1 MSGLRRRLL
10 SANVPLVFRVAR
22 FVLPVF
28 LVVAPLRAQQP
39 APTPPPPEPWAT
51 LDALNLGEL
60 QEAINLLRANY
71 IRSGD
76 VDDRA
81 IARATLAGL
90 LARLDNGASLL
101 PNRNAPTPGEAVTKL
116 PDAFHAETLPDHT
129 GYVRLGALNKEH
141 LGDLDRTLKGFA
153 DQQVAAVILDL
164 RATPASGDF
173 ELAAEVMRRF
183 VAKGQ
188 PLFTLKKPNT
198 NQERLFTANA
208 DPLFNGLVILLVDHD
223 TSGAVETIPA
233 VIRERDRALVVG
245 APMAGRAV
253 EYADLGLAGGRV
265 LRVAVSQVLL
275 PGNTSVFPE
284 GVKPDVAAPFAR
296 EDKLKVLAESLDK
309 GVGPYV
315 FETERPHMSEAA
327 LVSGVNPELDAAKD
341 AQEARRRGGAAPK
354 PPLRDVPLQRAL
366 DLVSTIGV
374 FGPKAP

>member
-1 MSGLRRRLL
+1 M
-10 SANVPLVFRVAR
+10 FRVAR
-22 FVLPVF
+22 LVLLPVC
-28 LVVAPLRAQQP
+28 LAVAVAALGA
-39 APTPPPPEPWAT
+39 PPPGPEPAAT

-71 IRSGD
+71 LRPAD

-90 LARLDNGASLL
+90 LARLDNGATLL
-101 PNRNAPTPGEAVTKL
+101 SARNAPAPGEAGEKL

-141 LGDLDRTLKGFA
+141 LADLDRTLKGLT
-153 DQQVAAVILDL
+153 DQQAPAAILDL

-173 ELAAEVMRRF
+173 DLAAEVMRRF

-198 NQERLFTANA
+198 NQERLFTSNA
-208 DPLFNGLVILLVDHD
+208 DPLFNGLVILLVDRD

-233 VIRERDRALVVG
+233 VIRERNRAMVVG
-245 APMAGRAV
+245 EGTAGRAV

-275 PGNTSVFPE
+275 PGKTSIFPE
-284 GVKPDVAAPFAR
+284 GVKPDVVAPFPR
-296 EDKLKVLAESLDK
+296 EDKLKVLAESIDK
-309 GVGPYV
+309 GVGPFV

-327 LVSGVNPELDAAKD
+327 LVSGINPDLDAARD
-341 AQEARRRGGAAPK
+341 AQEARRRGGTAPK

>member
-1 MSGLRRRLL
+1 MAAVSRLACFL
-10 SANVPLVFRVAR
+10 
-22 FVLPVF
+22 LPACLF
-28 LVVAPLRAQQP
+28 AAPLLAQ
-39 APTPPPPEPWAT
+39 PPGPEPSAP

-71 IRSGD
+71 IRPGD

-90 LARLDNGASLL
+90 LARLDNGATLL
-101 PNRNAPTPGEAVTKL
+101 PGRNAPAPGEAATKL
-116 PDAFHAETLPDHT
+116 PDAFHAETLPDRT

-141 LGDLDRTLKGFA
+141 LGELDRALKGFTE
-153 DQQVAAVILDL
+153 QQAPAAVLDL
-164 RATPASGDF
+164 RGTPPSGDF
-173 ELAAEVMRRF
+173 DLAAEVMRRF

-198 NQERLFTANA
+198 NQERLFTSTA
-208 DPLFNGLVILLVDHD
+208 DPLFGGLVILLVDRD

-233 VIRERDRALVVG
+233 VIRERNRAMVVG
-245 APMAGRAV
+245 EPTAGRAV

-275 PGNTSVFPE
+275 PENPSIFPD
-284 GVKPDVAAPFAR
+284 GVQPDVTAPLSR
-296 EDKLKVLAESLDK
+296 EDKLKVFAESLEK
-309 GVGPYV
+309 GVGPSV
-315 FETERPHMSEAA
+315 FETERPHLSEAA
-327 LVSGVNPELDAAKD
+327 LVSGVNPELDAARD
-341 AQEARRRGGAAPK
+341 AQEARRRGAPAPR

>member
-1 MSGLRRRLL
+1 MFRL
-10 SANVPLVFRVAR
+10 AR
-22 FVLPVF
+22 LVLPVC
-28 LVVAPLRAQQP
+28 LVAAPLCAQQP
-39 APTPPPPEPWAT
+39 APTPPPSEPWAT

-71 IRSGD
+71 LRPGD

-90 LARLDNGASLL
+90 LARLDNGVNLL
-101 PNRNAPTPGEAVTKL
+101 PKRDAPAPGDAGAKL

-129 GYVRLGALNKEH
+129 GYVRLGALTKEH
-141 LGDLDRTLKGFA
+141 LGDLDRTLKGFT
-153 DQQVAAVILDL
+153 DQQVGAAILDL

-188 PLFTLKKPNT
+188 PLFTLKKPNA

-208 DPLFNGLVILLVDHD
+208 EPLFNGLVILLVDHD
-223 TSGAVETIPA
+223 TSGAVEAIPA
-233 VIRERDRALVVG
+233 VIRERNRSLVVG
-245 APMAGRAV
+245 EPTAGRAV

-275 PGNTSVFPE
+275 PGKTSIFPE
-284 GVKPDVAAPFAR
+284 GVKPDVVARLPR
-296 EDKLKVLAESLDK
+296 EDKLKVLSESLEK
-309 GVGPYV
+309 GVGPYA

-327 LVSGVNPELDAAKD
+327 LVSGVNPELDAARD

>member
-1 MSGLRRRLL
+1 MRARRP
-10 SANVPLVFRVAR
+10 SANVPAVSRLAR
-22 FVLPVF
+22 LLLPVC
-28 LVVAPLRAQQP
+28 LLAAPLCAQPP
-39 APTPPPPEPWAT
+39 APTPEAWAT
-51 LDALNLGEL
+51 LESLNLGEL

-71 IRSGD
+71 LRPPD

-90 LARLDNGASLL
+90 LARLDNGVALL
-101 PNRNAPTPGEAVTKL
+101 PNRTAPAPGEPAEKL

-129 GYVRLGALNKEH
+129 GYARLGALNKEH
-141 LGDLDRTLKGFA
+141 LGDLDRALKGFA
-153 DQQVAAVILDL
+153 EQQVPAVVLDL
-164 RATPASGDF
+164 RATPPSGDF
-173 ELAAEVMRRF
+173 DLASEVMRRF

-208 DPLFNGLVILLVDHD
+208 DPLFAGLVILLVDRD

-233 VIRERDRALVVG
+233 VIRERNRAMVVG
-245 APMAGRAV
+245 EPTAGRAV

-265 LRVAVSQVLL
+265 LRVAVSQVIL
-275 PGNTSVFPE
+275 PGNTSIFPD
-284 GVKPDVAAPFAR
+284 GVKPDVVAAFAR
-296 EDKLKVLAESLDK
+296 EDKIRVLTESLEK

-327 LVSGVNPELDAAKD
+327 LVSGINPELDAARD
-341 AQEARRRGGAAPK
+341 AQEARRRGAAAPK

-374 FGPKAP
+374 FSAKAP